1 MEIINSI
8 ITNTNNVMYGYLLLA
23 VFFVIS
29 VFFTIRLKGIQ
40 ISHSIHALKLL
51 FSKHEKGDGVSGFVS
66 FCISTASR
74 VGTGNITGVMTA
86 VSAGGPGALFWMWI
100 MALLGG
106 SLAFSES
113 TLAQLYKEKDSQGKF
128 IGGASF
134 YIKSRL
140 KKPILAILFALCMI
154 FTYTT
159 FNGVQA
165 NTISNALSKYNVSV
179 YITAIVLTVITGII
193 LFSKKRETI
202 THACVF
208 IVPVMAIPYILIGL
222 IIFFTNLPSVPL
234 AFQNIFVQ
242 AFKPSAIFGGAIGI
256 TVSNGLKRGLFSN
269 EAGMGGAPHAAAAAH
284 TSHPCKQGL
293 IQMFSVFTDTIL
305 ICSISGFILLLSPEA
320 MNEVKNMEGINLFQY
335 AMESHLGSLGSI
347 FITVC
352 ILFFSYSSIL
362 GNFFYIKTGAAAVKD
377 NFVAY
382 IIVGLMTIAMVF
394 AGSLAEFKTIWGAG
408 DMFMGFMAL
417 LNIIVMVILNKP
429 VYLLTKHY
437 VSQLKEHKEPTFHK
451 NLIEELKTD
460 DAITQWDDKN
470 N

>member
-1 MEIINSI
+1 MNIINAI

-23 VFFVIS
+23 VFFVVA

-74 VGTGNITGVMTA
+74 VGTGNITGVMGA

-113 TLAQLYKEKDSQGKF
+113 TLAQLYKEKDSMGKF

-134 YIKSRL
+134 YIKSKL
-140 KKPILAILFALCMI
+140 KKPVLAMLFALCMI

-179 YITAIVLTVITGII
+179 IITAVILTIITALI
-193 LFSKKRETI
+193 LFSKKRDTI

-208 IVPVMAIPYILIGL
+208 IVPIMAIPYILMGL
-222 IIFFTNLPSVPL
+222 FIFFTNLPSVPSV
-234 AFQNIFVQ
+234 FQNIFIQ

-256 TVSNGLKRGLFSN
+256 TISNGLKRGLFSN

-293 IQMFSVFTDTIL
+293 IQMFSVFTDTLL

-320 MNEVKNMEGINLFQY
+320 MKEVKNIEGINLFQY
-335 AMESHLGSLGSI
+335 AMESHLGSFGSI

-377 NFVAY
+377 NFAAY
-382 IIVGLMTIAMVF
+382 IIVGLMTIIMVF

-417 LNIIVMVILNKP
+417 LNIIVMIILNKP

-437 VSQLKEHKEPTFHK
+437 VSQLKEHKEPKFNK
-451 NLIEELKTD
+451 SSISDLSND
-460 DAITQWDDKN
+460 DAISQWN
-470 N
+470 E

>member
-1 MEIINSI
+1 MNIINAI

-23 VFFVIS
+23 VFFVVA

-74 VGTGNITGVMTA
+74 VGTGNITGVMGA

-113 TLAQLYKEKDSQGKF
+113 TLAQLYKEKDSMGKF

-134 YIKSRL
+134 YIKSKL
-140 KKPILAILFALCMI
+140 KKPVLAMLFALCMI

-179 YITAIVLTVITGII
+179 IITAVILTIITALI
-193 LFSKKRETI
+193 LFSKKRDTI

-208 IVPVMAIPYILIGL
+208 IVPIMAIPYILMGL
-222 IIFFTNLPSVPL
+222 FIFFTNLPSVPSV
-234 AFQNIFVQ
+234 FQNIFIQ

-256 TVSNGLKRGLFSN
+256 TISNGLKRGLFSN

-293 IQMFSVFTDTIL
+293 IQMFSVFTDTLL

-320 MNEVKNMEGINLFQY
+320 IKEVKNIEGINLFQY
-335 AMESHLGSLGSI
+335 AMESHLGSFGSI

-377 NFVAY
+377 NFAAY
-382 IIVGLMTIAMVF
+382 IIVGLMTIIMVF

-417 LNIIVMVILNKP
+417 LNIIVMIILNKP

-437 VSQLKEHKEPTFHK
+437 VSQLKEHKEPKFNK
-451 NLIEELKTD
+451 SSISDLSDD
-460 DAITQWDDKN
+460 DAISQWN
-470 N
+470 E

>member
-1 MEIINSI
+1 MKIINSI
-8 ITNTNNVMYGYLLLA
+8 ITNTNDVMYGYLLLA

-29 VFFTIRLKGIQ
+29 VFFTIRLRGIQ

-74 VGTGNITGVMTA
+74 VGTGNITGVMGA
-86 VSAGGPGALFWMWI
+86 ISAGGPGALFWMWI

-113 TLAQLYKEKDSQGKF
+113 TLAQLYKEKDSYGKF

-179 YITAIVLTVITGII
+179 NITAIILTVITGII
-193 LFSKKRETI
+193 LFSKKRDTI

-208 IVPVMAIPYILIGL
+208 IVPIMAIPYILMGL
-222 IIFFTNLPSVPL
+222 FIFFTNLTSVPSV
-234 AFQNIFVQ
+234 FQSILVQ
-242 AFKPSAIFGGAIGI
+242 AFKPSAVFGGAIGI
-256 TVSNGLKRGLFSN
+256 TISNGLKRGLFSN

-320 MNEVKNMEGINLFQY
+320 MESVKKLEGINLFQY
-335 AMESHLGSLGSI
+335 AMESHLGSFGSY
-347 FITVC
+347 FY
-352 ILFFSYSSIL
+352 YSM
-362 GNFFYIKTGAAAVKD
+362 YIV
-377 NFVAY
+377 
-382 IIVGLMTIAMVF
+382 
-394 AGSLAEFKTIWGAG
+394 
-408 DMFMGFMAL
+408 L
-417 LNIIVMVILNKP
+417 LI
-429 VYLLTKHY
+429 
-437 VSQLKEHKEPTFHK
+437 
-451 NLIEELKTD
+451 
-460 DAITQWDDKN
+460 
-470 N
+470 

>member
-1 MEIINSI
+1 MNIINSI
-8 ITNTNNVMYGYLLLA
+8 IKNANDVMYGYLLLS
-23 VFFVIS
+23 VFFIIS
-29 VFFTIRLKGIQ
+29 IFFTIRLKGIQ

-51 FSKHEKGDGVSGFVS
+51 FSKHEKGDGVSGIVS

-106 SLAFSES
+106 SLAFTES
-113 TLAQLYKEKDSQGKF
+113 TLAQLYKEKDSMGKF

-140 KKPILAILFALCMI
+140 KKPILAALFAICMI

-165 NTISNALSKYNVSV
+165 NTISNALSKYDVSV
-179 YITAIVLTVITGII
+179 NITAIILTVITGII
-193 LFSKKRETI
+193 LFSKKRDTI

-222 IIFFTNLPSVPL
+222 YIFFSNLSYVPS
-234 AFQNIFVQ
+234 AFQNIFIQ
-242 AFKPSAIFGGAIGI
+242 AFKPSAVFGGAVGI
-256 TVSNGLKRGLFSN
+256 TISNGLKRGLFSN

-284 TSHPCKQGL
+284 SSHPCKQGL
-293 IQMFSVFTDTIL
+293 IQMFSVFTDTLL

-320 MNEVKNMEGINLFQY
+320 MNQVKQLEGINLFQY
-335 AMESHLGSLGSI
+335 AMESHLGKFGSY

-362 GNFFYIKTGAAAVKD
+362 GNFFYIKTGAFALKD
-377 NFVAY
+377 NIVSY
-382 IIVGLMTIAMVF
+382 IIVGFMTIIMVF

-429 VYLLTKHY
+429 VVLLTKDY
-437 VSQLKEHKEPTFHK
+437 VKRLKEHKDPIFYK
-451 NLIEELKTD
+451 DSVEELKTD
-460 DAITQWDDKN
+460 DAITQWDN
-470 N
+470 NNK

>member
-1 MEIINSI
+1 MNIINNI
-8 ITNTNNVMYGYLLLA
+8 ITSVNNVMYGYLLLV
-23 VFFVIS
+23 VFLVVSI
-29 VFFTIRLKGIQ
+29 FFTFRLRAIQ

-51 FSKHEKGDGVSGFVS
+51 LSTHEKGDGVSGFAS

-74 VGTGNITGVMTA
+74 VGTGNITGVMAA
-86 VSAGGPGALFWMWI
+86 VSAGGPGALFWMWL
-100 MALLGG
+100 MAILGG
-106 SLAFSES
+106 SLAFTES

-134 YIKSRL
+134 YIKSKL
-140 KKPILAILFALCMI
+140 KKPILAGVFAVCMI

-159 FNGVQA
+159 FNGMQA
-165 NTISNALSKYNVSV
+165 NTISGALSKYNISV
-179 YITAIVLTVITGII
+179 TITAVVLTVITGLI
-193 LFSKKRETI
+193 LFSKRRDTI

-222 IIFFTNLPSVPL
+222 YIFVTNLPSVPSV
-234 AFQNIFVQ
+234 FQTIFVQ
-242 AFKPSAIFGGAIGI
+242 AFKPSAFFGGAIGTTI
-256 TVSNGLKRGLFSN
+256 SNGLKRGLFSN

-284 TSHPCKQGL
+284 SSHPCKQGL

-320 MNEVKNMEGINLFQY
+320 MKTIKDMEGINLFQY
-335 AMESHLGSLGSI
+335 AMESHLGSFGSY

-362 GNFFYIKTGAAAVKD
+362 GNFFYIKTGAFALKD
-377 NFVAY
+377 SIVSY
-382 IIVGLMTIAMVF
+382 IIVGAMTVIMVF
-394 AGSLAEFKTIWGAG
+394 AGSLADFKTIWGAG

-417 LNIIVMVILNKP
+417 LNIIVIVILNKP

-437 VSQLKEHKEPTFHK
+437 VSKLKDHKDPAFNK
-451 NLIEELKTD
+451 KSIEELSND
-460 DAITQWDDKN
+460 DAITQWN
-470 N
+470 ENV

>member
-1 MEIINSI
+1 MDIINNI
-8 ITNTNNVMYGYLLLA
+8 ITSVNNVMYGYLLLI
-23 VFFVIS
+23 VFLVVSI
-29 VFFTIRLKGIQ
+29 FFTFRLRAIQ

-51 FSKHEKGDGVSGFVS
+51 LSTHEKGDGVSGFAS

-74 VGTGNITGVMTA
+74 VGTGNITGVMAA
-86 VSAGGPGALFWMWI
+86 VSAGGPGALFWMWL
-100 MALLGG
+100 MAILGG
-106 SLAFSES
+106 SLAFTES

-134 YIKSRL
+134 YIKSKL
-140 KKPILAILFALCMI
+140 KKPILAAVFAVCMI

-159 FNGVQA
+159 FNGMQA
-165 NTISNALSKYNVSV
+165 NTISGALSKYNISV
-179 YITAIVLTVITGII
+179 TITAVILTVITGLI
-193 LFSKKRETI
+193 LFSKRRDTI

-222 IIFFTNLPSVPL
+222 YIFVANLPSVPSV
-234 AFQNIFVQ
+234 FQTIFVQ
-242 AFKPSAIFGGAIGI
+242 AFKPSAFFGGAIGTTI
-256 TVSNGLKRGLFSN
+256 SNGLKRGLFSN

-284 TSHPCKQGL
+284 SSHPCKQGL

-320 MNEVKNMEGINLFQY
+320 MKVIKDIEGINLFQY
-335 AMESHLGSLGSI
+335 AMESHLGSFGSY

-362 GNFFYIKTGAAAVKD
+362 GNFFYIKTGAFALKD
-377 NFVAY
+377 SIVSY
-382 IIVGLMTIAMVF
+382 IIVGVMTVIMVF
-394 AGSLAEFKTIWGAG
+394 AGSLADFKTIWGAG

-417 LNIIVMVILNKP
+417 LNIIVIVILNKP

-437 VSQLKEHKEPTFHK
+437 VSKLKYHKDPVFNK
-451 NLIEELKTD
+451 NSIEELSND
-460 DAITQWDDKN
+460 DAVTQWN
-470 N
+470 ENIQ

>member
-1 MEIINSI
+1 MDIINNI
-8 ITNTNNVMYGYLLLA
+8 ITSVNNVMYGYLLLI
-23 VFFVIS
+23 VFLVVSI
-29 VFFTIRLKGIQ
+29 FFTFRLRAIQ

-51 FSKHEKGDGVSGFVS
+51 LSTHEKGDGVSGFAS

-74 VGTGNITGVMTA
+74 VGTGNITGVMAA
-86 VSAGGPGALFWMWI
+86 VSAGGPGALFWMWL
-100 MALLGG
+100 MAILGG
-106 SLAFSES
+106 SLAFTES

-134 YIKSRL
+134 YIKSKL
-140 KKPILAILFALCMI
+140 KKPILAAVFAVCMI

-159 FNGVQA
+159 FNGMQA
-165 NTISNALSKYNVSV
+165 NTISGALSKYNISV
-179 YITAIVLTVITGII
+179 TITAVILTVITGLI
-193 LFSKKRETI
+193 LFSKRRDTI

-222 IIFFTNLPSVPL
+222 YIFVANLPSVPSV
-234 AFQNIFVQ
+234 FQTIFVQ
-242 AFKPSAIFGGAIGI
+242 AFKPSAFFGGAIGTTI
-256 TVSNGLKRGLFSN
+256 SNGLKRGLFSN

-284 TSHPCKQGL
+284 SSHPCKQGL

-320 MNEVKNMEGINLFQY
+320 MKAIKDMEGINLFQY
-335 AMESHLGSLGSI
+335 AMESHLGSFGSY

-362 GNFFYIKTGAAAVKD
+362 GNFFYIKTGAFALKD
-377 NFVAY
+377 SIVSY
-382 IIVGLMTIAMVF
+382 IIVGAMTVIMVF
-394 AGSLAEFKTIWGAG
+394 AGSLADFKTIWGAG

-417 LNIIVMVILNKP
+417 LNIIVIVILNKP

-437 VSQLKEHKEPTFHK
+437 VSKLKYHKDPVFNK
-451 NLIEELKTD
+451 NSIEELSND
-460 DAITQWDDKN
+460 DAVTQWN
-470 N
+470 ENIQ

>member
-1 MEIINSI
+1 MKIINNI
-8 ITNTNNVMYGYLLLA
+8 ITQTNDVMYGYLLLS
-23 VFFVIS
+23 VFFVVAI
-29 VFFTIRLKGIQ
+29 FFTIRLKGIQ

-74 VGTGNITGVMTA
+74 VGTGNITGVMAA
-86 VSAGGPGALFWMWI
+86 VSSGGPGALFWMWL

-106 SLAFSES
+106 SLAFTES
-113 TLAQLYKEKDSQGKF
+113 TLAQLYKEKDSAGKF

-134 YIKSRL
+134 YIKSKL
-140 KKPILAILFALCMI
+140 QKPILAALFAICMI

-165 NTISNALSKYNVSV
+165 NTISNALSKYDVPVN
-179 YITAIVLTVITGII
+179 ITAIILTAITGII
-193 LFSKKRETI
+193 LFSKKRDTI

-222 IIFFTNLPSVPL
+222 YIFLTNLSSVPSV
-234 AFQNIFVQ
+234 FQSIFVQ
-242 AFKPSAIFGGAIGI
+242 AFKPTAFFGGAIGI
-256 TVSNGLKRGLFSN
+256 TISKGLQRGLFSN

-284 TSHPCKQGL
+284 SSHPCKQGL
-293 IQMFSVFTDTIL
+293 IQMFSVFTDTLL

-320 MNEVKNMEGINLFQY
+320 MKAVKDMEGIKLFQY
-335 AMESHLGSLGSI
+335 AMESHLGSIGSY

-352 ILFFSYSSIL
+352 ILLLSYSSIL
-362 GNFFYIKTGAAAVKD
+362 GNFFYIKTGAFALKD
-377 NFVAY
+377 NMVSY
-382 IIVGLMTIAMVF
+382 IIVGLMTIVMVF

-408 DMFMGFMAL
+408 DMFMGVMAL
-417 LNIIVMVILNKP
+417 LNIVILVLLNKP

-437 VSQLKEHKEPTFHK
+437 VSELKNHKEPKFNK
-451 NLIEELKTD
+451 NSIPELSNDK
-460 DAITQWDDKN
+460 AITQWNSND
-470 N
+470 

>member
-1 MEIINSI
+1 MNIINSI
-8 ITNTNNVMYGYLLLA
+8 INTVNGVMYGYLLLA
-23 VFFVIS
+23 VFFAVSI
-29 VFFTIRLKGIQ
+29 FFTLKLKGIQ
-40 ISHSIHALKLL
+40 VSHSIHALKLL
-51 FSKHEKGDGVSGFVS
+51 LSTHEKGDGVSGFAS

-74 VGTGNITGVMTA
+74 VGTGNITGVMAA

-100 MALLGG
+100 MAVLGG
-106 SLAFSES
+106 SLAFTES
-113 TLAQLYKEKDSQGKF
+113 TLAQLYKEKDSAGKF

-140 KKPILAILFALCMI
+140 KKPVIAALFAICMI

-165 NTISNALSKYNVSV
+165 NTISNALSKYHVS
-179 YITAIVLTVITGII
+179 YLYTAIALVVITGLI
-193 LFSKKRETI
+193 LFSKKRDTI
-202 THACVF
+202 THACIF

-222 IIFFTNLPSVPL
+222 YIFFTNLPSVPSV
-234 AFQNIFVQ
+234 FQSIFVQ
-242 AFKPSAIFGGAIGI
+242 AFKPTAFFGGAIGATI
-256 TVSNGLKRGLFSN
+256 SNGLKRGLFSN

-284 TSHPCKQGL
+284 SSHPCKQGL
-293 IQMFSVFTDTIL
+293 IQMFSVFTDTLL

-320 MNEVKNMEGINLFQY
+320 MKMVKEIEGINLFQY
-335 AMESHLGSLGSI
+335 AMESHLGSFGSY

-362 GNFFYIKTGAAAVKD
+362 GNFFYIKTGAFAIKD
-377 NFVAY
+377 SMVSY
-382 IIVGLMTIAMVF
+382 VIVGLMTIVMVF

-429 VYLLTKHY
+429 VYLLAKHY
-437 VSQLKEHKEPTFHK
+437 VSKLKEHKEPAFNK
-451 NLIEELKTD
+451 NSIPELSND
-460 DAITQWDDKN
+460 DAITQWNEN

>member
-1 MEIINSI
+1 MDIINNI
-8 ITNTNNVMYGYLLLA
+8 ITSVNNVMYGYLLLI
-23 VFFVIS
+23 VFLVVSI
-29 VFFTIRLKGIQ
+29 FFTFRLRAIQ

-51 FSKHEKGDGVSGFVS
+51 LSTHEKGDGVSGFAS

-74 VGTGNITGVMTA
+74 VGTGNITGVMAA
-86 VSAGGPGALFWMWI
+86 VSAGGPGALFWMWL
-100 MALLGG
+100 MAILGG
-106 SLAFSES
+106 SLAFTES

-134 YIKSRL
+134 YIKSKL
-140 KKPILAILFALCMI
+140 KKPILAGVFAVCMI

-159 FNGVQA
+159 FNGMQA
-165 NTISNALSKYNVSV
+165 NTISGALSKYNISV
-179 YITAIVLTVITGII
+179 TITAVVLTVITGLI
-193 LFSKKRETI
+193 LFSKRRDTI

-222 IIFFTNLPSVPL
+222 YIFVANLPSVPSV
-234 AFQNIFVQ
+234 FQTIFVQ
-242 AFKPSAIFGGAIGI
+242 AFKPSAFFGGAIGTTI
-256 TVSNGLKRGLFSN
+256 SNGLKRGLFSN

-284 TSHPCKQGL
+284 SSHPCKQGL

-320 MNEVKNMEGINLFQY
+320 MKAIKDMEGINLFQY
-335 AMESHLGSLGSI
+335 AMESHLGSFGSY

-362 GNFFYIKTGAAAVKD
+362 GNFFYIKTGAFALKD
-377 NFVAY
+377 SIVSY
-382 IIVGLMTIAMVF
+382 IIVGVMTVIMVF
-394 AGSLAEFKTIWGAG
+394 AGSLADFKTIWGAG

-417 LNIIVMVILNKP
+417 LNIIVIVILNKP

-437 VSQLKEHKEPTFHK
+437 VSKLKYHKDPVFNK
-451 NLIEELKTD
+451 NSIEELSND
-460 DAITQWDDKN
+460 DAVTQWN
-470 N
+470 ENIQ

>member
-1 MEIINSI
+1 MDIINNI
-8 ITNTNNVMYGYLLLA
+8 ITSVNNVMYGYLLLI
-23 VFFVIS
+23 VFLVVSI
-29 VFFTIRLKGIQ
+29 FFTFRLRAIQ

-51 FSKHEKGDGVSGFVS
+51 LSTHEKGDGVSGFAS

-74 VGTGNITGVMTA
+74 VGTGNITGVMAA
-86 VSAGGPGALFWMWI
+86 VSAGGPGALFWMWL
-100 MALLGG
+100 MAILGG
-106 SLAFSES
+106 SLAFTES

-134 YIKSRL
+134 YIKSKL
-140 KKPILAILFALCMI
+140 KKPILAAVFAICMI

-165 NTISNALSKYNVSV
+165 NTISGALSKYNISV
-179 YITAIVLTVITGII
+179 TITAVVLTVITGLI
-193 LFSKKRETI
+193 LFSKRRDTI

-222 IIFFTNLPSVPL
+222 YIFVTNLPSVPSV
-234 AFQNIFVQ
+234 FQTIFVQ
-242 AFKPSAIFGGAIGI
+242 AFKPSAFFGGAIGTTI
-256 TVSNGLKRGLFSN
+256 SNGLKRGLFSN

-284 TSHPCKQGL
+284 SSHPCKQGL

-320 MNEVKNMEGINLFQY
+320 MKVIKDMEGINLFQY
-335 AMESHLGSLGSI
+335 AMESHLGSFGSY

-362 GNFFYIKTGAAAVKD
+362 GNFFYIKTGAFALKD
-377 NFVAY
+377 SIVSY
-382 IIVGLMTIAMVF
+382 IIVGAMTVIMVF
-394 AGSLAEFKTIWGAG
+394 AGSLADFKTIWGAG

-417 LNIIVMVILNKP
+417 LNIIVIVILNKP

-437 VSQLKEHKEPTFHK
+437 VSRLKYHKDPAFNK
-451 NLIEELKTD
+451 NSIEELSND
-460 DAITQWDDKN
+460 DAVTQWN
-470 N
+470 ENV

>member
-1 MEIINSI
+1 MDIINNI
-8 ITNTNNVMYGYLLLA
+8 ITSVNNVMYGYLLLA
-23 VFFVIS
+23 VFLVVSI
-29 VFFTIRLKGIQ
+29 FFTFRLRAIQ

-51 FSKHEKGDGVSGFVS
+51 LSTHEKGDGVSGFAS

-74 VGTGNITGVMTA
+74 VGTGNITGVMAA
-86 VSAGGPGALFWMWI
+86 VSAGGPGALFWMWL
-100 MALLGG
+100 MAILGG
-106 SLAFSES
+106 SLAFTES

-134 YIKSRL
+134 YIKSKL
-140 KKPILAILFALCMI
+140 KKPILAAIFAICMI

-165 NTISNALSKYNVSV
+165 NTISGALSKYNISV
-179 YITAIVLTVITGII
+179 TITAVVLTVITGLI
-193 LFSKKRETI
+193 LFSKRRDTI

-222 IIFFTNLPSVPL
+222 YIFVTNLPSVPSV
-234 AFQNIFVQ
+234 FQTIFVQ
-242 AFKPSAIFGGAIGI
+242 AFKPSAFFGGAIGTTI
-256 TVSNGLKRGLFSN
+256 SNGLKRGLFSN

-284 TSHPCKQGL
+284 SSHPCKQGL

-320 MNEVKNMEGINLFQY
+320 MKVIKDMEGINLFQY
-335 AMESHLGSLGSI
+335 AMESHLGSFGSY

-362 GNFFYIKTGAAAVKD
+362 GNFFYIKTGAFALKD
-377 NFVAY
+377 SIVSY
-382 IIVGLMTIAMVF
+382 IIVGAMTVIMVF
-394 AGSLAEFKTIWGAG
+394 AGSLADFKTIWGAG

-417 LNIIVMVILNKP
+417 LNIIVIVILNKP

-437 VSQLKEHKEPTFHK
+437 VSRLKYHKDPAFNK
-451 NLIEELKTD
+451 NSIEELSND
-460 DAITQWDDKN
+460 DAVTQWN
-470 N
+470 ENL

>member
-1 MEIINSI
+1 MNIINAI

-23 VFFVIS
+23 VFFVVA

-74 VGTGNITGVMTA
+74 VGTGNITGVMGA

-113 TLAQLYKEKDSQGKF
+113 TLAQLYKEKDSMGKF

-134 YIKSRL
+134 YIKSKL
-140 KKPILAILFALCMI
+140 KKPVLAMLFALCMI

-179 YITAIVLTVITGII
+179 IITAVILTIITALI
-193 LFSKKRETI
+193 LFSKKRDTI

-208 IVPVMAIPYILIGL
+208 IVPIMAIPYILMGL
-222 IIFFTNLPSVPL
+222 FIFFTNLPSVPSV
-234 AFQNIFVQ
+234 FQNIFIQ
-242 AFKPSAIFGGAIGI
+242 AFKPSAMFGGAIGI
-256 TVSNGLKRGLFSN
+256 TISNGLKRGLFSN

-293 IQMFSVFTDTIL
+293 IQMFSVFTDTLL

-320 MNEVKNMEGINLFQY
+320 MKEVKNIEGINLFQY
-335 AMESHLGSLGSI
+335 AMESHLGSFGSI

-362 GNFFYIKTGAAAVKD
+362 GNFFYIKTGAAAIKD
-377 NFVAY
+377 NFAAY
-382 IIVGLMTIAMVF
+382 IIVGLMTIIMVF

-417 LNIIVMVILNKP
+417 LNIIVMIILNKP

-437 VSQLKEHKEPTFHK
+437 VSQLKEHKEPKFNK
-451 NLIEELKTD
+451 SSISDLSDD
-460 DAITQWDDKN
+460 DAISQWN
-470 N
+470 E

>member
-1 MEIINSI
+1 MNIINAI
-8 ITNTNNVMYGYLLLA
+8 ITNTNNVMYGYLLLS
-23 VFFVIS
+23 VFFVVA

-74 VGTGNITGVMTA
+74 VGTGNITGVMGA

-113 TLAQLYKEKDSQGKF
+113 TLAQLYKEKDSMGKF

-134 YIKSRL
+134 YIKSKL
-140 KKPILAILFALCMI
+140 KKPVLAMLFALCMI

-179 YITAIVLTVITGII
+179 IITAVILTIITALI
-193 LFSKKRETI
+193 LFSKKRDTI

-208 IVPVMAIPYILIGL
+208 IVPIMAIPYILMGL
-222 IIFFTNLPSVPL
+222 FIFFTNLPSVPSV
-234 AFQNIFVQ
+234 FQNIFIQ

-256 TVSNGLKRGLFSN
+256 TISNGLKRGLFSN

-293 IQMFSVFTDTIL
+293 IQMFSVFTDTLL

-320 MNEVKNMEGINLFQY
+320 MKEVKNIEGINLFQY
-335 AMESHLGSLGSI
+335 AMESHLGSFGSI

-377 NFVAY
+377 NFAAY
-382 IIVGLMTIAMVF
+382 IIVGLMTIIMVF

-417 LNIIVMVILNKP
+417 LNIIVMIILNKP

-437 VSQLKEHKEPTFHK
+437 VSQLKEHKEPKFNK
-451 NLIEELKTD
+451 SSISDLSND
-460 DAITQWDDKN
+460 DAISQWN
-470 N
+470 E

>member
-1 MEIINSI
+1 MNIINAI
-8 ITNTNNVMYGYLLLA
+8 ITNTNNVMYGYLLLS
-23 VFFVIS
+23 VFFVVA

-74 VGTGNITGVMTA
+74 VGTGNITGVMGA

-113 TLAQLYKEKDSQGKF
+113 TLAQLYKEKDSMGKF

-134 YIKSRL
+134 YIKSKL
-140 KKPILAILFALCMI
+140 KKPVLAMLFALCMI

-179 YITAIVLTVITGII
+179 IITAVILTIITALI
-193 LFSKKRETI
+193 LFSKKRDTI

-208 IVPVMAIPYILIGL
+208 IVPIMAIPYILMGL
-222 IIFFTNLPSVPL
+222 FIFFTNLPSVPSV
-234 AFQNIFVQ
+234 FQNIFIQ

-256 TVSNGLKRGLFSN
+256 TISNGLKRGLFSN

-293 IQMFSVFTDTIL
+293 IQMFSVFTDTLL

-320 MNEVKNMEGINLFQY
+320 IKEVKNIEGINLFQY
-335 AMESHLGSLGSI
+335 AMESHLGSFGSI

-377 NFVAY
+377 NFAAY
-382 IIVGLMTIAMVF
+382 IIVGLMTIIMVF

-417 LNIIVMVILNKP
+417 LNIIVMIILNKP

-437 VSQLKEHKEPTFHK
+437 VSQLKEHKEPKFNK
-451 NLIEELKTD
+451 SSISDLSND
-460 DAITQWDDKN
+460 DAISQWN
-470 N
+470 E

>member
-1 MEIINSI
+1 MDIINNI
-8 ITNTNNVMYGYLLLA
+8 ITSVNNVMYGYLLLI
-23 VFFVIS
+23 VFLVVSI
-29 VFFTIRLKGIQ
+29 FFTFRLRAIQ

-51 FSKHEKGDGVSGFVS
+51 LSTHEKGDGVSGFAS

-74 VGTGNITGVMTA
+74 VGTGNITGVMAA
-86 VSAGGPGALFWMWI
+86 VSAGGPGALFWMWL
-100 MALLGG
+100 MAILGG
-106 SLAFSES
+106 SLAFTES

-134 YIKSRL
+134 YIKSKL
-140 KKPILAILFALCMI
+140 KKPILAGVFAVCMI

-159 FNGVQA
+159 FNGMQA
-165 NTISNALSKYNVSV
+165 NTISGALSKYNISV
-179 YITAIVLTVITGII
+179 TITAVILTVITGLI
-193 LFSKKRETI
+193 LFSKRRDTI

-222 IIFFTNLPSVPL
+222 YIFVANLPSVPSV
-234 AFQNIFVQ
+234 FQTIFVQ
-242 AFKPSAIFGGAIGI
+242 AFKPSAFFGGAIGTTI
-256 TVSNGLKRGLFSN
+256 SNGLKRGLFSN

-284 TSHPCKQGL
+284 SSHPCKQGL

-320 MNEVKNMEGINLFQY
+320 MKAIKDMEGINLFQY
-335 AMESHLGSLGSI
+335 AMESHLGSFGSY

-362 GNFFYIKTGAAAVKD
+362 GNFFYIKTGAFALKD
-377 NFVAY
+377 SIVSY
-382 IIVGLMTIAMVF
+382 IIVGVMTVIMVF
-394 AGSLAEFKTIWGAG
+394 AGSLADFKTIWGAG

-417 LNIIVMVILNKP
+417 LNIIVIVILNKP

-437 VSQLKEHKEPTFHK
+437 VSKLKYHKDPVFNK
-451 NLIEELKTD
+451 NSIEELSND
-460 DAITQWDDKN
+460 DAVTQWN
-470 N
+470 ENIQ

>member
-1 MEIINSI
+1 MDIINNI
-8 ITNTNNVMYGYLLLA
+8 ITSVNNVMYGYLLLA
-23 VFFVIS
+23 VFLVVSI
-29 VFFTIRLKGIQ
+29 FFTFRLRAIQ

-51 FSKHEKGDGVSGFVS
+51 LSTHEKGDGVSGFAS

-74 VGTGNITGVMTA
+74 VGTGNITGVMAA
-86 VSAGGPGALFWMWI
+86 VSAGGPGALFWMWL
-100 MALLGG
+100 MAILGG
-106 SLAFSES
+106 SLAFTES

-134 YIKSRL
+134 YIKSKL
-140 KKPILAILFALCMI
+140 KKTILAAVFAVCMI

-159 FNGVQA
+159 FNGMQA
-165 NTISNALSKYNVSV
+165 NTISGALSKYNISV
-179 YITAIVLTVITGII
+179 TITAVVLTVITGLI
-193 LFSKKRETI
+193 LFSKRRDAI

-222 IIFFTNLPSVPL
+222 YIFVTNLPSVPSV
-234 AFQNIFVQ
+234 FQTIFVQ
-242 AFKPSAIFGGAIGI
+242 AFKPSAFFGGAIGTTI
-256 TVSNGLKRGLFSN
+256 SNGLKRGLFSN

-284 TSHPCKQGL
+284 SSHPCKQGL

-320 MNEVKNMEGINLFQY
+320 MKAIKDMEGINLFQY
-335 AMESHLGSLGSI
+335 AMESHLGSFGSY

-362 GNFFYIKTGAAAVKD
+362 GNFFYIKTGAFALKD
-377 NFVAY
+377 SIVSY
-382 IIVGLMTIAMVF
+382 IIVGTMTVIMVF
-394 AGSLAEFKTIWGAG
+394 AGSLADFKTIWGAG

-417 LNIIVMVILNKP
+417 LNIIVIVILNKP

-437 VSQLKEHKEPTFHK
+437 VSKLKDHKDPAFNK
-451 NLIEELKTD
+451 NSIEELSND
-460 DAITQWDDKN
+460 DAVTQWN
-470 N
+470 ENV

>member
-1 MEIINSI
+1 MNIINSI

-23 VFFVIS
+23 VFFVVA

-74 VGTGNITGVMTA
+74 VGTGNITGVMGA

-113 TLAQLYKEKDSQGKF
+113 TLAQLYKEKDSMGKF

-134 YIKSRL
+134 YIKSKL
-140 KKPILAILFALCMI
+140 KKPVLAMLFALCMI

-179 YITAIVLTVITGII
+179 IITAVILTIITALI
-193 LFSKKRETI
+193 LFSKKRDTI

-208 IVPVMAIPYILIGL
+208 IVPIMAIPYILMGL
-222 IIFFTNLPSVPL
+222 FIFFTNLPSVPSV
-234 AFQNIFVQ
+234 FQNIFVQ

-256 TVSNGLKRGLFSN
+256 TISNGLKRGLFSN

-293 IQMFSVFTDTIL
+293 IQMFSVFTDTLL

-320 MNEVKNMEGINLFQY
+320 MKEVKNIEGINLFQY
-335 AMESHLGSLGSI
+335 AMESHLGSFGSI

-362 GNFFYIKTGAAAVKD
+362 GNFFYIKTGAAAIKD
-377 NFVAY
+377 NFAAY
-382 IIVGLMTIAMVF
+382 IIVGLMTIIMVF

-417 LNIIVMVILNKP
+417 LNIIVMIILNKP

-437 VSQLKEHKEPTFHK
+437 VSQLKEHKEPKFNK
-451 NLIEELKTD
+451 SSISDLSDD
-460 DAITQWDDKN
+460 DAISQWN
-470 N
+470 E

>member
-1 MEIINSI
+1 MKIINNI
-8 ITNTNNVMYGYLLLA
+8 ITQTNDVMYGYLLLS
-23 VFFVIS
+23 VFFLVAI
-29 VFFTIRLKGIQ
+29 FFTIRLKGIQ

-74 VGTGNITGVMTA
+74 VGTGNITGVMAA
-86 VSAGGPGALFWMWI
+86 VSSGGPGALFWMWL

-106 SLAFSES
+106 SLAFTES
-113 TLAQLYKEKDSQGKF
+113 TLAQLYKEKDSAGKF

-134 YIKSRL
+134 YIKSKL
-140 KKPILAILFALCMI
+140 QKPILAALFAICMI

-165 NTISNALSKYNVSV
+165 NTISNALSKYDVPVN
-179 YITAIVLTVITGII
+179 ITAIILTAITGII
-193 LFSKKRETI
+193 LFSKKRDTI

-222 IIFFTNLPSVPL
+222 YIFLTNLSSVPSV
-234 AFQNIFVQ
+234 FQSIFVQ
-242 AFKPSAIFGGAIGI
+242 AFKPTAFFGGAIGI
-256 TVSNGLKRGLFSN
+256 TISKGLQRGLFSN

-284 TSHPCKQGL
+284 SSHPCKQGL
-293 IQMFSVFTDTIL
+293 IQMFSVFTDTLL

-320 MNEVKNMEGINLFQY
+320 MKAVKDMEGIKLFQC
-335 AMESHLGSLGSI
+335 AMESHLGSFGSY

-352 ILFFSYSSIL
+352 ILLLSYSSIL
-362 GNFFYIKTGAAAVKD
+362 GNFFYIKTGAFALKD
-377 NFVAY
+377 NMVSY
-382 IIVGLMTIAMVF
+382 IIVGLMTIVMVF

-408 DMFMGFMAL
+408 DMFMGVMAL
-417 LNIIVMVILNKP
+417 LNIVILVLLNKP

-437 VSQLKEHKEPTFHK
+437 VSELKNHKEPKFNK
-451 NLIEELKTD
+451 NSIPELSND
-460 DAITQWDDKN
+460 NAITQWNSND
-470 N
+470 

>member
-1 MEIINSI
+1 MNIINSI

-23 VFFVIS
+23 VFFVVA

-74 VGTGNITGVMTA
+74 VGTGNITGVMGA
-86 VSAGGPGALFWMWI
+86 ISAGGPGALFWMWL

-106 SLAFSES
+106 SLAFTES

-134 YIKSRL
+134 YIKSKL
-140 KKPILAILFALCMI
+140 KKPIIATIFALCMI

-179 YITAIVLTVITGII
+179 IITAVILTIITALI
-193 LFSKKRETI
+193 LFSKKRDTI

-208 IVPVMAIPYILIGL
+208 IVPIMAIPYILMGL
-222 IIFFTNLPSVPL
+222 FIFFTNLPSVPSV
-234 AFQNIFVQ
+234 FQNIFIQ

-256 TVSNGLKRGLFSN
+256 TISNGLKRGLFSN

-293 IQMFSVFTDTIL
+293 IQMFSVFTDTLL

-320 MNEVKNMEGINLFQY
+320 MKEVKNIEGINLFQY
-335 AMESHLGSLGSI
+335 AMESHLGSFGSI

-377 NFVAY
+377 NFASY
-382 IIVGLMTIAMVF
+382 IIVGLMTIVMVF

-417 LNIIVMVILNKP
+417 LNIIVMIILNKP

-437 VSQLKEHKEPTFHK
+437 VSQLKEHKEPKFNK
-451 NLIEELKTD
+451 NSISDLSND
-460 DAITQWDDKN
+460 DAISQWSGN
-470 N
+470 E

>member
-179 YITAIVLTVITGII
+179 YITAIVLTIITGII
-193 LFSKKRETI
+193 LFSKKR
-202 THACVF
+202 
-208 IVPVMAIPYILIGL
+208 
-222 IIFFTNLPSVPL
+222 
-234 AFQNIFVQ
+234 
-242 AFKPSAIFGGAIGI
+242 
-256 TVSNGLKRGLFSN
+256 
-269 EAGMGGAPHAAAAAH
+269 
-284 TSHPCKQGL
+284 
-293 IQMFSVFTDTIL
+293 
-305 ICSISGFILLLSPEA
+305 
-320 MNEVKNMEGINLFQY
+320 
-335 AMESHLGSLGSI
+335 
-347 FITVC
+347 
-352 ILFFSYSSIL
+352 
-362 GNFFYIKTGAAAVKD
+362 
-377 NFVAY
+377 
-382 IIVGLMTIAMVF
+382 
-394 AGSLAEFKTIWGAG
+394 
-408 DMFMGFMAL
+408 
-417 LNIIVMVILNKP
+417 
-429 VYLLTKHY
+429 
-437 VSQLKEHKEPTFHK
+437 
-451 NLIEELKTD
+451 
-460 DAITQWDDKN
+460 
-470 N
+470 

>member
-1 MEIINSI
+1 MKIINSI
-8 ITNTNNVMYGYLLLA
+8 ITNTNDVMYGYLLLA

-29 VFFTIRLKGIQ
+29 VFFTIRLRGIQ

-74 VGTGNITGVMTA
+74 VGTGNITGVMGA
-86 VSAGGPGALFWMWI
+86 ISAGGPGALFWMWI

-113 TLAQLYKEKDSQGKF
+113 TLAQLYKEKDSYGKF

-179 YITAIVLTVITGII
+179 NITAIILTVITGII
-193 LFSKKRETI
+193 LFSKKRDTI

-208 IVPVMAIPYILIGL
+208 IVPIMAIPYILMGL
-222 IIFFTNLPSVPL
+222 FIFFTNLTSVPSV
-234 AFQNIFVQ
+234 FQSILVQ
-242 AFKPSAIFGGAIGI
+242 AFKPSAVFGGAIGI
-256 TVSNGLKRGLFSN
+256 TISNGLKRGLFSN

-320 MNEVKNMEGINLFQY
+320 MESVKKLEGINLFQY
-335 AMESHLGSLGSI
+335 AMESHLGSFGSY

-377 NFVAY
+377 NFISY
-382 IIVGLMTIAMVF
+382 LIVGLMTVGMVF

-429 VYLLTKHY
+429 VYLLTRHY
-437 VSQLKEHKEPTFHK
+437 VSKLKEHKEPAFNK
-451 NLIEELKTD
+451 NSIKELEND
-460 DAITQWDDKN
+460 DAIPQWN
-470 N
+470 EQE

>member
-1 MEIINSI
+1 MKIINNI
-8 ITNTNNVMYGYLLLA
+8 ISQTNSVMYGYLLLS
-23 VFFVIS
+23 VFFVAAI
-29 VFFTIRLKGIQ
+29 FFTIRLKGIQ

-74 VGTGNITGVMTA
+74 VGTGNITGVMAA
-86 VSAGGPGALFWMWI
+86 VSSGGPGALFWMWL

-106 SLAFSES
+106 SLAFTES
-113 TLAQLYKEKDSQGKF
+113 TLAQLYKEKDSAGKF

-140 KKPILAILFALCMI
+140 QKPILAALFAICMI

-165 NTISNALSKYNVSV
+165 NTISNALSKYNVPV
-179 YITAIVLTVITGII
+179 NITAIVLTAITGLI
-193 LFSKKRETI
+193 LFSKKRDTI

-222 IIFFTNLPSVPL
+222 YIFLTNLSSVPSV
-234 AFQNIFVQ
+234 FQSIFVQ
-242 AFKPSAIFGGAIGI
+242 AFKPTAFFGGAIGI
-256 TVSNGLKRGLFSN
+256 TISKGLQRGLFSN

-284 TSHPCKQGL
+284 SSHPCKQGL
-293 IQMFSVFTDTIL
+293 IQMFSVFTDTLL

-320 MNEVKNMEGINLFQY
+320 MKVVKDMEGIQLFQY
-335 AMESHLGSLGSI
+335 AMESHLGSFGSY

-352 ILFFSYSSIL
+352 ILLLSYSSIL
-362 GNFFYIKTGAAAVKD
+362 GNFFYIKTGAFALKD
-377 NFVAY
+377 NLVSY

-408 DMFMGFMAL
+408 DMFMGVMAL
-417 LNIIVMVILNKP
+417 LNIIILVLLNKP

-437 VSQLKEHKEPTFHK
+437 ISELKNHKEPKFNK
-451 NLIEELKTD
+451 NSIAELSND
-460 DAITQWDDKN
+460 NAITQWNSND
-470 N
+470 